1 MTGGLCEL
9 HAAESV
15 ASLSNA
21 LIHLKDI
28 WEQVGIPEEQRLIRT
43 EVFTQH
49 IKSMLDLMIEEEEGM
64 KKRVENSLETCR
76 KELDQLCVELGMPGV
91 PEATGLTMLQLE
103 KDRRARLEIML
114 RHKKERM
121 DDLRALVESDG
132 DLCDVLGAAPFS
144 IDHDRVPSVEQLDG
158 FRSHV
163 GDLAAEKRRRQAEFV
178 SLKEQIV
185 ASMEDL
191 ERLPET
197 SFERDVVCED
207 EDAFCL
213 SHDNIGGLKLL
224 LARLEDCKAENRRRC
239 AAYRLKIQELWER
252 LQTPQEEREATS
264 PHMVHCKK
272 ENMEAL
278 RAELERLEALKMRSI
293 RSFVEAIRAEVAVLW
308 DKCFYSAGQRQEFG
322 VYYHEEDVFTEEL
335 LLRHEAEVSTLKR
348 RYETH
353 RPLFEGVARWRENW
367 TLFLEL
373 DRKANDPARLNNRG
387 GNLLKEQ
394 KQRADLQKSLPKLEK
409 SLKAQIDLWEQECG
423 GRFLVDGGQ
432 FVDYIKQ
439 QWAAFHDEKEKEK
452 TERLMKKTKQ
462 FEEEVRFGAATKT
475 PSKRRL
481 PTVPTPSK
489 VRKLN
494 VAATPNST
502 LSSGSGSTICQ
513 SAGSRPPLAAKNLS
527 VNGKASH
534 TMERNKG
541 YTTPLPDKNTLNV
554 GSGGAIKCQDNNDF
568 TFSTIAGTY
577 SDFARDLSKATKAET
592 NPLNSTCSHH

>member
-1 MTGGLCEL
+1 MRKSEL
-9 HAAESV
+9 HAGESV

-28 WEQVGIPEEQRLIRT
+28 WEKVGIPEEQRLIRT

-91 PEATGLTMLQLE
+91 PEAAGLTMLQLE
-103 KDRRARLEIML
+103 KDRRARLELML

-144 IDHDRVPSVEQLDG
+144 IDHNRVPSVEQLDG

-213 SHDNIGGLKLL
+213 SHDNIGRLKLL
-224 LARLEDCKAENRRRC
+224 LTRLEDCKAENRRRC

-252 LQTPQEEREATS
+252 LQTPQEEREASS

-272 ENMEAL
+272 ENVEAL

-308 DKCFYSAGQRQEFG
+308 DKCFYNAGQRREFG
-322 VYYHEEDVFTEEL
+322 VYYEEEDAFTEEL

-387 GNLLKEQ
+387 GEPPQGAEAEGGPAEEPAQVGEEPEGPDRPLGAGVRRAVPGGRRPVRRLHQAAVGGLPRREGEGEDGEADEEDQAVRGGGEVRSGGEDAVKEAPGDGSHAEQ
-394 KQRADLQKSLPKLEK
+394 GEEAQRRRHPQQHPELR
-409 SLKAQIDLWEQECG
+409 LWEHYLPQRG
-423 GRFLVDGGQ
+423 VP
-432 FVDYIKQ
+432 
-439 QWAAFHDEKEKEK
+439 AA
-452 TERLMKKTKQ
+452 
-462 FEEEVRFGAATKT
+462 
-475 PSKRRL
+475 SRR
-481 PTVPTPSK
+481 
-489 VRKLN
+489 
-494 VAATPNST
+494 
-502 LSSGSGSTICQ
+502 Q
-513 SAGSRPPLAAKNLS
+513 SLS

-534 TMERNKG
+534 SMERNKG
-541 YTTPLPDKNTLNV
+541 YTTPLPDKNTPNV
-554 GSGGAIKCQDNNDF
+554 GAIKCQDNHDF
-568 TFSTIAGTY
+568 TFSTSAGTY